1 MKSSKFRKGVRN
13 SKWMFMKIL
22 YEDNFMII
30 VDKPSG
36 QLVQSGKSFDMDL
49 TSEVLNYRKQKK
61 EIPYAAVINRLDR
74 PVSGLVLFAKDKKS
88 AAKYSKILEQQ
99 GINKHY
105 ICAVCGYVQPQTGTM
120 VDYLLKDA
128 KENCSK
134 VVRADKSGAKKAVL
148 NYRVINYHSDWD
160 CTFLDVELIT
170 GRHHQ
175 IRTQFSSRGHVLAGD
190 YKYLTVDKENKET
203 CAFLAEKLNLKK
215 NEIALCAYSI
225 EILGNLYKTNPDWAK
240 YITSN

>member
-1 MKSSKFRKGVRN
+1 
-13 SKWMFMKIL
+13 MKII
-22 YEDNFMII
+22 YEDNDIII

-49 TSEVLNYRKQKK
+49 TSEILNYRKQRG

-74 PVSGLVLFAKDKKS
+74 PVSGLVLFAKDKNS
-88 AAKYSKILEQQ
+88 AAKYSKILGQQ

-105 ICAVCGYVQPQTGTM
+105 ICAVCGNVEPQTGTM

-128 KENCSK
+128 KKNCSK
-134 VVRADKSGAKKAVL
+134 VMTADTSGAKRAELK
-148 NYRVINYHSDWD
+148 YHVIKYDSDWN
-160 CTFLDVELIT
+160 CTFIDVELIT

-175 IRTQFSSRGHVLAGD
+175 IRVQFSSRGHVLVGD
-190 YKYLTVDKENKET
+190 FKYLEADKENKDT
-203 CAFLAEKLNLKK
+203 CTVLTEKLNLKR

-225 EILGNLYKTNPDWAK
+225 EILGTIYKTKPEWTDIAGNQ
-240 YITSN
+240 IN